1 MSGKNLSI
9 VLLYDIYSN
18 LLSEKEKESFE
29 YYYFDDLSLSEI
41 AEIMKTSRQGARD
54 NIVRAEK
61 SLLNYEEKL
70 GVKQKFDDAELSI
83 SKAIESVRNGDC
95 SSAEKIL
102 ENIRL

>member
-1 MSGKNLSI
+1 MTGKDLSL
-9 VLLYDIYSN
+9 VLLYDIYSA

-41 AEIMKTSRQGARD
+41 AEIMHTSRQGARD

-70 GVKQKFDDAELSI
+70 GVKQKYEDAEKNI
-83 SKAIESVRNGDC
+83 KKAISLVKSDDKENALNV
-95 SSAEKIL
+95 L
-102 ENIRL
+102 ENIKF